1 MVIPAAKLFHARRCK
16 AGMLMTELMVA
27 IAFLSI
33 AVLPLAFSFA
43 KEHQYLRNCYQRA
56 VAMELV
62 DGEMEL
68 LVAGDWQRYPNG
80 RHALAPAGSA
90 VTNLPPGTLQLTVN
104 EKHLRLEW
112 LPAARNQG
120 GSVIREATRK

>member
-1 MVIPAAKLFHARRCK
+1 MVIPAAKFLRAPRHEA
-16 AGMLMTELMVA
+16 AMLMTELMIA

-43 KEHQYLRNCYQRA
+43 KEHQYLRNCYQHA
-56 VAMELV
+56 VAMELM

-68 LVAGDWQRYPNG
+68 LVAGEWQRYPNG
-80 RHALAPAGSA
+80 RHTLSPTGWV
-90 VTNLPPGTLQLTVN
+90 VTNLPPGTLKLTVN

-112 LPAARNQG
+112 QPAARHGG
-120 GSVIREATRK
+120 GSVIREATHK

>member
-1 MVIPAAKLFHARRCK
+1 MVIPAAKLFCARRRT
-16 AGMLMTELMVA
+16 AAMLMTELMVA

-33 AVLPLAFSFA
+33 AVLPLALSFA
-43 KEHQYLRNCYQRA
+43 KEHQYLRNCYRHA
-56 VAMELV
+56 VAMEMV

-68 LVAGDWQRYPNG
+68 LVAGEWQRYPNG
-80 RHALAPAGSA
+80 QHVLTPTGLA

-112 LPAARNQG
+112 QPAGRNQG
-120 GSVIREATRK
+120 GSVTREATHK